1 MQLFLDSADFQE
13 IEEAFQL
20 GFIQGLTTTPTFM
33 HRNGI
38 SDINHA
44 IVRLSGMVPE
54 LHVEALGE
62 SHREIVAEAHRIL
75 ALPLK
80 HEPVFKVP
88 VSLEGLRACK
98 QLTDEG
104 HRVNVHLVYT
114 LNQAY
119 MAMAA
124 GASFV
129 CPLAGRLQ
137 DQGHDALAL
146 FEQCVQVV
154 EKHRYPTRIMFSSV
168 RYPEHVR
175 QAVQLGVHVCTIPW
189 SVMQRLCDN
198 TLTTEGTH
206 QFWEHTRL
214 MTVKVKDVIRKHNPV
229 CRLEDTVNQALVN
242 MTQSRIGAV
251 SLVDDEGRLA
261 GVFTD
266 GDIRRK
272 LQAGGSEI
280 LDRRMADTAYSDHPI
295 TINAEALVYKAVNLF
310 NTHQI
315 DNIVV
320 LENNV
325 PTGIL
330 DIQDLVQLGLLG

>member
-1 MQLFLDSADFQE
+1 MRLFLDSADFQE
-13 IEEAFQL
+13 IEDALTL

-33 HRNGI
+33 HRHGI
-38 SDINHA
+38 SDIDGA
-44 IVRLSGMVPE
+44 IIKLSGMVPE

-62 SHREIVAEAHRIL
+62 THQAIVAEAQRIL
-75 ALPLK
+75 SLPLER
-80 HEPVFKVP
+80 EPVFKVP

-98 QLTDEG
+98 QLVDDG
-104 HRVNVHLVYT
+104 RRVNVHLVYT

-124 GASFV
+124 GASYV
-129 CPLAGRLQ
+129 CPLAGRMQ

-154 EKHRYPTRIMFSSV
+154 DKYRYPTRIMFSSV

-175 QAVQLGVHVCTIPW
+175 RAVQLGVHVCTVPW

-214 MTVKVKDVIRKHNPV
+214 MTVKVKDVIRDHNPV
-229 CRLEDTVNQALVN
+229 CRLTDTVNQAMVN
-242 MTQSRIGAV
+242 MTRSRIGAV
-251 SLVDDEGRLA
+251 SLLDDNGRLA
-261 GVFTD
+261 GIFTD

-272 LQAGGSEI
+272 LQDVGPAI
-280 LDRRMADTAYSDHPI
+280 LDRRMADMEYSTQPI
-295 TINAEALVYKAVNLF
+295 TVNADALVYEAVNLF
-310 NTHQI
+310 NRHQI

-320 LENNV
+320 LADNL
-325 PTGIL
+325 PAGIL

>member
-1 MQLFLDSADFQE
+1 MLLYLDSADFQE

-20 GFIQGLTTTPTFM
+20 GFVQGLTTTPTFM
-33 HRNGI
+33 HRHGI
-38 SDINHA
+38 SDIDGA
-44 IVRLSGMVPE
+44 IVKLSGMVPE

-62 SHREIVAEAHRIL
+62 THAEIVAEARRIL
-75 ALPLK
+75 SLPLVR
-80 HEPVFKVP
+80 EPVFKVP

-98 QLTDEG
+98 QLVDGG

-124 GASFV
+124 GASYV

-154 EKHRYPTRIMFSSV
+154 DKHGYPTRIMFSSV

-175 QAVQLGVHVCTIPW
+175 RAVQLGAHVCTVPW

-214 MTVKVKDVIRKHNPV
+214 MTIKVKDVIRAHNPV

-242 MTQSRIGAV
+242 MTRSRIGAV
-251 SLVDDEGRLA
+251 TLVDAQGRLA
-261 GVFTD
+261 GIFTD

-272 LQAGGSEI
+272 LQESGPAI
-280 LDRRMADTAYSDHPI
+280 LDRCMADIDFSDRPV
-295 TINAEALVYKAVNLF
+295 TVNADALVYEAVNLF
-310 NTHQI
+310 NSHQI

-320 LENNV
+320 LEDNV
-325 PTGIL
+325 PAGIL

>member
-1 MQLFLDSADFQE
+1 MLLYLDSADFQE

-20 GFIQGLTTTPTFM
+20 GFVQGLTTTPTFM
-33 HRNGI
+33 HRHGI
-38 SDINHA
+38 SDIDGA
-44 IVRLSGMVPE
+44 IVKLSGMVPE

-62 SHREIVAEAHRIL
+62 THAEIVAEARRIL
-75 ALPLK
+75 SLPLVR
-80 HEPVFKVP
+80 EPVFKVP

-98 QLTDEG
+98 QLVDGG

-124 GASFV
+124 GASYV

-154 EKHRYPTRIMFSSV
+154 DKHGYPTRIMFSSV

-175 QAVQLGVHVCTIPW
+175 RAVQLGAHVCTVPW

-214 MTVKVKDVIRKHNPV
+214 MTIKVKDVIRAHNPV

-242 MTQSRIGAV
+242 MTRSRIGAV
-251 SLVDDEGRLA
+251 TLVDAQGRLA
-261 GVFTD
+261 GIFTD

-272 LQAGGSEI
+272 LQESGPAI
-280 LDRRMADTAYSDHPI
+280 LDRCMADIDFSDRPV
-295 TINAEALVYKAVNLF
+295 TVNADALVYEAVNLF
-310 NTHQI
+310 NNHQI

-320 LENNV
+320 LEDNV
-325 PTGIL
+325 PAGIL